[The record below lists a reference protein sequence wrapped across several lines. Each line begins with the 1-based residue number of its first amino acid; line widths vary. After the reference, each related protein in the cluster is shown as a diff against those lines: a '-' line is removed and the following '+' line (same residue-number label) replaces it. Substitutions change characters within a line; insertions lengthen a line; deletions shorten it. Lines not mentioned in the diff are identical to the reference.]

1 MEDYAWISSGEQ
13 VPARVAWAVGDRL
26 EIFVLPLLVALDEV
40 IDKRLVRTFVKGLQ
54 ALMELRN
61 RAQGLLLSE
70 LGAYVCSPGH
80 AAAGTKRL
88 SNLLRSPRWTHHMI
102 ERFLWEG
109 AGYRLAEL
117 SHAGRDVL
125 VAWDESVLEK
135 AESSALEGLS
145 SVRSSK
151 AARLKRI
158 KPGYFNPPGGPP
170 IMVPGM
176 HWVTLLLM
184 GFHGAP
190 VVAAMRWWSTRGRLA
205 SDRRTEETELLRQCA
220 ARWGRCVLHI
230 WDRGFAGAHWLAQA
244 SRYRARFVL
253 RWPKG
258 YKLWDDQG
266 RSRKAWEIT
275 RGKRSSS
282 HRDLW
287 DARRHCWRKTGL
299 VRMPTLHPDYN
310 DPLWLIVSRP
320 GHGRTPWYLLTN
332 EPIHSDEDAWR
343 IILAYARRWQ
353 VETAHRFGKS
363 ELAMESPRL
372 WSWENRLKLLLMV
385 TLLYSFLLSLLQ
397 PQLEALRHWLL
408 QYWCHR
414 TGKRSRDTPSPL
426 YRLRSALSRLWLSYP
441 PPSLSCI

>member
-1 MEDYAWISSGEQ
+1 MEDYAWISAGNQVSGR
-13 VPARVAWAVGDRL
+13 AAWLVGDRL
-26 EIFVLPLLVALDEV
+26 ELFVLPLLVALDER
-40 IDKRLVRTFVKGLQ
+40 IDKRLVRTFVRALQ

-70 LGAYVCSPGH
+70 LGAYVCTPDH

-88 SNLLRSPRWTHHMI
+88 SNLLRSRKWAHDVI

-109 AGYRLAEL
+109 AEQRLAEL
-117 SHAGRDVL
+117 RQKGKDVL

-135 AESSALEGLS
+135 AESIALEGLS

-184 GFHGAP
+184 GLQGPPA
-190 VVAAMRWWSTRGRLA
+190 VAAMRWWSTRGRFA
-205 SDRRTEETELLRQCA
+205 SDRRTQEAELLRKCA
-220 ARWGRCVLHI
+220 ARWGDCVLHI
-230 WDRGFAGAHWLAQA
+230 WDRGFAGAAWLAQA
-244 SRYRARFVL
+244 ARYRVRFVL
-253 RWPKG
+253 RWHKG
-258 YKLWDDQG
+258 YKLLDEQG
-266 RSRKAWEIT
+266 RNRKAWEMT

-282 HRDLW
+282 HRNLW

-299 VRMPTLHPDYN
+299 VSLPVLHPDYN
-310 DPLWLIVSRP
+310 GPLWLVVSRP
-320 GHGRTPWYLLTN
+320 GHGRSPWYLLTN
-332 EPIHSDEDAWR
+332 ESIHSDDDAWR
-343 IILAYARRWQ
+343 AIFAYARRWQ

-385 TLLYSFLLSLLQ
+385 TLLYSFLLTLLQ
-397 PQLEALRHWLL
+397 PQFEPLRQWLL
-408 QYWCHR
+408 HYWCHR

-441 PPSLSCI
+441 PPPLSCI